1 MGTKK
6 RVENKRREREIRE
19 TMADPK
25 TCECKACE
33 CKTCTDCKDCSS
45 CNDCCSDCC
54 KQNRKQTH
62 ERNERT
68 AAAEEE
74 RTQTN
79 RVRVRVKNADTWRRS
94 FFLSFFLRGGMCVR
108 VMEKN
113 NVMVKRSERKDGTR
127 ACEFTNERA
136 SREHNRCPVR
146 RGCASAMLCELV
158 APRKT
163 KGVTRTREGEYA

>member
-1 MGTKK
+1 MGHREEEEAATKK

-45 CNDCCSDCC
+45 CNDCCNE
-54 KQNRKQTH
+54 NRKQTH

-79 RVRVRVKNADTWRRS
+79 RVRVRVKDADTWRRS

-127 ACEFTNERA
+127 ACEFTNEER
-136 SREHNRCPVR
+136 RGRTNVR
-146 RGCASAMLCELV
+146 RENITGVLSCPARMCE
-158 APRKT
+158 R
-163 KGVTRTREGEYA
+163 YAV